1 MQFNNKMEDAGM
13 KLKNTIIAGFMGTV
27 GLLSLTAGNSF
38 AYPYCSNGTLVEVGA
53 GATGDKTALGDS
65 QYRYVRVRCN
75 VAYSDGTAADASTA
89 SRYALLYTTIRDGV
103 PTSVALA
110 TQTTPTAN
118 YDSDGKYATALTAAA
133 MTGEKVTYV
142 LSSIAIPAPVLLS
155 LGLAPTTP

>member
-1 MQFNNKMEDAGM
+1 M
-13 KLKNTIIAGFMGTV
+13 KLKNTIIAGFVGAV

-53 GATGDKTALGDS
+53 GASGGTASLADT

-89 SRYALLYTTIRDGV
+89 SRYALLYTGLIPGV
-103 PTSVALA
+103 VNGAPASVVGGV
-110 TQTTPTAN
+110 N
-118 YDSDGKYATALTAAA
+118 YDTDGKYATALTAAA

-142 LSSIAIPAPVLLS
+142 LSKIDPGAALLLS

>member
-1 MQFNNKMEDAGM
+1 M

-38 AYPYCSNGTLVEVGA
+38 AAYPYCADGTLVEVGA
-53 GATGDKTALGDS
+53 GASGGTASLSDT

-75 VAYSDGTAADASTA
+75 VAYSDGVTPADASTA
-89 SRYALLYTTIRDGV
+89 SRYALLYTGIVNGAA
-103 PTSVALA
+103 TSVLG
-110 TQTTPTAN
+110 TPSVN

-142 LSSIAIPAPVLLS
+142 LSSITPGAALLLS